1 MTFFI
6 IEDNNKTMKEDIVF
20 ENLRSRILSLVKDGL
35 SQSKISRDANI
46 KQPVLSTFINGKAGI
61 SAETLVRLL
70 DYVGADV
77 VFDKDY
83 EAIDYDYVEKV
94 AAIAGAGS
102 SLVTSG
108 ETVGTYA
115 FRKDFLLREG
125 ISARQSVML
134 DVVGDSMEPLIHAG
148 DTILVDRSQID
159 VIDGKTYLVAYGEE
173 LRVKHV
179 FKSPTGLI
187 LHSENSRYPDISIA
201 YSDIGSLCVIHG
213 RVRWFGRVI

>member
-1 MTFFI
+1 MSIT
-6 IEDNNKTMKEDIVF
+6 EQ
-20 ENLRSRILSLVKDGL
+20 ILDKLQTLVQTQFKGNYSAASKFLGIDPNSGL
-35 SQSKISRDANI
+35 LKKWISRERTPSLSVIGPALDRMGIMLQVPDDDA
-46 KQPVLSTFINGKAGI
+46 L
-61 SAETLVRLL
+61 
-70 DYVGADV
+70 
-77 VFDKDY
+77 
-83 EAIDYDYVEKV
+83 DYDYVEKV

-201 YSDIGSLCVIHG
+201 YNDIGSLCVIHG